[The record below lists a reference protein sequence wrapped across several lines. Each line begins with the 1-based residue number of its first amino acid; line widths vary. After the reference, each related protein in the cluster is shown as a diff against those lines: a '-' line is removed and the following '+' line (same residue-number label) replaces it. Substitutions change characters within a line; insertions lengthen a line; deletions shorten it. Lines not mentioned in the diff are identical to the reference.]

1 MKLPVLLLA
10 ILLSSFYLEGKTQG
24 VLIGTSGQSPDP
36 SAALEVRSTQGG
48 FLPTRLTAAERN
60 ALSSPANGL
69 MIFNTTSKCL
79 QIYLTQQGWTDIT
92 CDCTTPPS
100 AAFTASATAI
110 GSGGSV
116 NFAVSSP
123 TGGVTYQWTLT
134 GGTPASATGSSTSA
148 TYATPG
154 TYSAKLVAT
163 NALGCKDSSTT
174 TITVSACPSIGSNSL
189 TFNASS
195 TIGQTGNIQT
205 WTVPNGI
212 CTVRIQAWGAQGG
225 GNNGGLGAT
234 VTGEF
239 TVTPGETLRILVGQR
254 GGVTSQSSTF
264 CAGGG
269 GGSFVYRNAN
279 DALPMLVAAGGGG
292 QSEHGSGGVGRSDAG
307 LSNGGGSGS
316 GAMGGGGN
324 GGGAGGT
331 MGVYSSGGGGGGW
344 LTNGTNGVNL
354 RNPPGEGGR
363 APRNGGNGGSYS
375 HPSYSGAFGG
385 FGGGGGASDNSGAG
399 GGGGGFNGGGGG
411 NNYVSSIWGCGAGGG
426 SYNAGANP
434 TGQNGVRS
442 GAGQVTIT
450 W

>member
-1 MKLPVLLLA
+1 MKKSLVVLLA
-10 ILLSSFYLEGKTQG
+10 ILAFLLKGQAQG
-24 VLIGTSGQSPDP
+24 VLIGTSGQNPDP
-36 SAALEVRSTQGG
+36 SAALEVRSTTGG
-48 FLPTRLTAAERN
+48 MLPPRLSLTERN
-60 ALSSPANGL
+60 ALPGPANGL
-69 MIFNTTSKCL
+69 LIFNTTSKCL
-79 QIYLTQQGWTDIT
+79 QIFLTQQGWTNIA
-92 CDCTTPPS
+92 CDCASYPS
-100 AAFTASATAI
+100 AAFTASSTSI

-116 NFAVSSP
+116 NFSVSAP
-123 TGGVTYQWTLT
+123 VGGNTYQWTFT
-134 GGTPASATGSSTSA
+134 GGTPATASGTTASV
-148 TYATPG
+148 TYSTPG
-154 TYSAKLVAT
+154 TYTAKLVAT
-163 NALGCKDSSTT
+163 NAAGCSDSTT
-174 TITVSACPSIGSNSL
+174 TIITVSLCPAIGTNSI

-195 TIGQTGNIQT
+195 TTGQTGTIQT

-225 GNNGGLGAT
+225 GTNGGLGAT

-239 TVTPGETLRILVGQR
+239 SVTPGETIRVLVGQR
-254 GGVTSQSSTF
+254 GGVTSQGANL

-324 GGGAGGT
+324 GGSAGGT

-344 LTNGTNGVNL
+344 LTNGANGVNL

-375 HPSYSGAFGG
+375 HPNYSGAFGG

-411 NNYVSSIWGCGAGGG
+411 NNYTGSIWGCGAGGG
-426 SYNAGANP
+426 SYNGGANP